1 MNSKLSTKI
10 FTHRCNDFNM
20 PYLNRKI
27 KMTSIL
33 NELLGKHG
41 FYAELFIPMYIHN
54 YLCLDIFCLQFKF
67 VESTVSST
75 ILKAVT
81 LKCGLK

>member
-20 PYLNRKI
+20 PCLNRKI

-41 FYAELFIPMYIHN
+41 FHAELFIPMYIHN

-67 VESTVSST
+67 VESTASST